1 MLVLTMVYHKH
12 KCMSLTSVFNKDV
25 NLKVHLSVLQA
36 GTGIAELVALEIS
49 RQVVTF
55 QVWLNWR
62 NLLVTIVN

>member
-12 KCMSLTSVFNKDV
+12 KCMSLTFVFNKDC

-55 QVWLNWR
+55 QVWLSWT